1 MTFRPL
7 AGTRDLYGVAK
18 TLRKLYPPEHEPSLA
33 IERALEAIAFLE
45 AQSRKA
51 HASPGARLGRL
62 GSRVA

>member
-1 MTFRPL
+1 MTFRSL

-45 AQSRKA
+45 AHRAKRTRRPVL
-51 HASPGARLGRL
+51 AS
-62 GSRVA
+62 VA